1 MDITVEQEGNTD
13 RQPAPVVTPEPIFR
27 VASGFMAAKHLLVAN
42 EVGFFEELAERP
54 GTLDELARRSGVPRR
69 TLRILANS
77 MVANYVP
84 GGMV

>member
-13 RQPAPVVTPEPIFR
+13 RQPAPDVTPEPIFR
-27 VASGFMAAKHLLVAN
+27 VASRFMVAKLLFVTN
-42 EVGFFEELAERP
+42 EVGCSRIRP
-54 GTLDELARRSGVPRR
+54 KDRLPWTSWRGGPRR
-69 TLRILANS
+69 TLRILADP